1 MQVPASRS
9 FNISRCTMRW
19 RRLPTG
25 ANAAP
30 YDTSARGD
38 IGRRDPIFQN
48 SRKTDFQWALPDR
61 AH

>member
-1 MQVPASRS
+1 MPHDHQLPELPPA
-9 FNISRCTMRW
+9 
-19 RRLPTG
+19 RRLSDG
-25 ANAAP
+25 ANAAH

-48 SRKTDFQWALPDR
+48 LRKTDFQWALPDR